1 MVQILR
7 ALSGLEEK
15 ETLQLF
21 APKKLS
27 KSGSIFRYNSIVC
40 VCKWRD
46 KRDVLPISTK
56 HSPELM
62 NVTKKRGQTVLK
74 PDIVVEYNKFII
86 GVDRHD
92 QMLSYY
98 TCDHKQDDA
107 MVRKSRH
114 SYLAN
119 DALFKTT
126 KPTFY
131 II

>member
-62 NVTKKRGQTVLK
+62 NVTKKRGQTLLK
-74 PDIVVEYNKFII
+74 PEIVVEYNKFII

-98 TCDHKQDDA
+98 TCDHKTMRWYEKVGIHILQ
-107 MVRKSRH
+107 MMLYSKLLS
-114 SYLAN
+114 L
-119 DALFKTT
+119 LF
-126 KPTFY
+126 
-131 II
+131 I